1 MKEKLIFAFHSGHS
15 TDAYKLFGAHFT
27 EIDGIKGVLFCV
39 YAPNAHQVQVVGDFN
54 NWNGVEHIMKREYN
68 GIYTLFIP
76 DLKDYD
82 AYKYRIIDK
91 NYNYIDK
98 ADPYAY
104 YSEYRPRDASKVYNL
119 EGFPWMDGDWIKK
132 RTKNYDK
139 PMSIYEVHFGSWQK
153 KPNGDYYS
161 YEEMADRLIPY
172 VKERG
177 YTHIEIL
184 PLLEHPFDGS
194 WGYQCTGYF
203 NVTSRYGNPKQLMYF
218 IDQCH
223 QNGIGVIMDFVPVH
237 FVKDEFGLHNFD
249 GSPLYEYANLRNRYS
264 EWGTVNFDLEKEE
277 VRSFLISSASFWL
290 EYFHF
295 DGIRVDAVS
304 NIIYWGGNS
313 DRGVNYSAVDFIKRF
328 NSRNIIK

>member
-119 EGFPWMDGDWIKK
+119 EGFP
-132 RTKNYDK
+132 
-139 PMSIYEVHFGSWQK
+139 
-153 KPNGDYYS
+153 
-161 YEEMADRLIPY
+161 
-172 VKERG
+172 
-177 YTHIEIL
+177 
-184 PLLEHPFDGS
+184 
-194 WGYQCTGYF
+194 
-203 NVTSRYGNPKQLMYF
+203 
-218 IDQCH
+218 
-223 QNGIGVIMDFVPVH
+223 
-237 FVKDEFGLHNFD
+237 
-249 GSPLYEYANLRNRYS
+249 
-264 EWGTVNFDLEKEE
+264 
-277 VRSFLISSASFWL
+277 
-290 EYFHF
+290 
-295 DGIRVDAVS
+295 
-304 NIIYWGGNS
+304 
-313 DRGVNYSAVDFIKRF
+313 
-328 NSRNIIK
+328 